1 MTVSSTNLR
10 GEGRHGSSRPQL
22 TGEAVQSL
30 PPLCA
35 RPGSDRQPECS
46 IIKLDVAGRK
56 HVSRYSSRSGSGVG
70 TCFLR
75 VARHADG
82 AERRSRGWIG
92 GLPEA
97 YDETE
102 IPTPFA
108 NKNGSFGS

>member
-46 IIKLDVAGRK
+46 IIEFGRGRPQARF
-56 HVSRYSSRSGSGVG
+56 SFPILTEWLAASSNRLERRIPRLGGLLPACARSGSKELY
-70 TCFLR
+70 T
-75 VARHADG
+75 
-82 AERRSRGWIG
+82 
-92 GLPEA
+92 
-97 YDETE
+97 
-102 IPTPFA
+102 
-108 NKNGSFGS
+108 